1 MPLIIILG
9 ISVLLFK
16 MDTARVKTPAS
27 LSVMDFIALMEL
39 IALTM
44 VFANVILYGLQ
55 MILENKESYF
65 HRILYL

>member
-65 HRILYL
+65 HRILY